1 VLGAVLVVVAL
12 SVAGAVVASVVAG
25 FVVETGAGSVVTIG
39 AGSEAGTSWAIAGVV
54 NARAAAIADVAS
66 KLWFLFIIMPGQS
79 ATGYMWCKVIDGIR
93 R

>member
-1 VLGAVLVVVAL
+1 MVVAL

-25 FVVETGAGSVVTIG
+25 FVVETGAGSVITVG
-39 AGSEAGTSWAIAGVV
+39 AGSEAAGTSWAIAGVV

-66 KLWFLFIIMPGQS
+66 KLWFLFIIMSGQS